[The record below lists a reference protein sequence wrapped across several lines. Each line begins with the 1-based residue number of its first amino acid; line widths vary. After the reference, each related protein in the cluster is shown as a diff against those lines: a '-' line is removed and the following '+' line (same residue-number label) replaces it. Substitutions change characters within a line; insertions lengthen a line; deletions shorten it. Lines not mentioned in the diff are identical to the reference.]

1 MKVNLLLCICLALL
15 IFCIP
20 LAALGIN
27 SHFTEERGTSPSFSV
42 PTSSQPLHPSDGAST
57 SLQEKQPRE
66 NTSSSRELL
75 ESSSA
80 PSTDR
85 PEIIPPE
92 SSPNIDDSLST
103 LIPSSSQMAAE
114 PASVVLPDCESFTIY
129 DLTTGELHT
138 LPAREYTVCAVSAE
152 MPPTFST
159 EALKAQAVACYTYA
173 LRAKYDNAKQPDP
186 SLKGADFAADPS
198 DWKGY
203 VTREQYL
210 DRYGEENGAAYWD
223 TIEQA
228 VSPVLGYVMLYQ
240 ENPIVAAYHS
250 ICAGKTEDASN
261 VWQGAAPYLVPVESI
276 GDQYAP
282 NYETAELFSPDG
294 LREALS
300 MAGLMPADSFSGEP
314 AGWFS
319 DFERSSSGY
328 VTALTLCGEQLDGM
342 DVRTA
347 LGLRSSNFTVEYING
362 SFLFRV
368 CGYGH
373 GVGMS
378 QYGAEYLGANGE
390 SWQDILG
397 HYYTGVRIAKVEN
410 F

>member
-1 MKVNLLLCICLALL
+1 MKVNLLLCMCLALL

-20 LAALGIN
+20 MAAFGVT
-27 SHFTEERGTSPSFSV
+27 SRFTEGNGIRENSLSQPH
-42 PTSSQPLHPSDGAST
+42 TSSQTVSQSQEGISGSQNSETSEISSESISETIPPAPSD
-57 SLQEKQPRE
+57 
-66 NTSSSRELL
+66 NV
-75 ESSSA
+75 
-80 PSTDR
+80 
-85 PEIIPPE
+85 
-92 SSPNIDDSLST
+92 DDTLPT
-103 LIPSSSQMAAE
+103 LIPSSSRMAAA
-114 PASVVLPDCESFTIY
+114 PASVSLPDCDSFTIY

-138 LPAREYTVCAVSAE
+138 LSAREYTVSAVSAE
-152 MPPTFST
+152 MPPTFSP

-198 DWKGY
+198 NWKGY
-203 VTREQYL
+203 ATKEQYL
-210 DRYGEENGAAYWD
+210 ERYGDENGTKYWN
-223 TIEQA
+223 TIEDA
-228 VSPVLGYVMLYQ
+228 VTPVLGYVMLYQ

-261 VWQGAAPYLVPVESI
+261 VWQGSAPYLVPVESV

-294 LREALS
+294 LKESLS
-300 MAGLMPADSFSGEP
+300 TAGLMSGSDFSGEP

-328 VTALTLCGEQLDGM
+328 VTALTLCGIQLEGM
-342 DVRTA
+342 DVRNA

-362 SFLFRV
+362 AFLFRV

-378 QYGAEYLGANGE
+378 QYGAEYLGENGE
-390 SWQDILG
+390 SWQKILN
-397 HYYTGVRIAKVEN
+397 HYYTGVKIVKVEN

>member
-1 MKVNLLLCICLALL
+1 MKVNLLLCLCLALL

-20 LAALGIN
+20 LAALGVTTR
-27 SHFTEERGTSPSFSV
+27 FTEENRTSGPK
-42 PTSSQPLHPSDGAST
+42 SSPPQQASQST
-57 SLQEKQPRE
+57 SQSEQEVFSTQNSVVFPKA
-66 NTSSSRELL
+66 SSESKLEDVPS
-75 ESSSA
+75 ESSK
-80 PSTDR
+80 T
-85 PEIIPPE
+85 
-92 SSPNIDDSLST
+92 DSLPT
-103 LIPSSSQMAAE
+103 LIPSSSSMAAA
-114 PASVVLPDCESFTIY
+114 PASVSLPNSESFTIY
-129 DLTTGELHT
+129 DLTTGELHH
-138 LPAREYTVCAVSAE
+138 LLAREYTICAVSAE
-152 MPPTFST
+152 MPPTFSP

-186 SLKGADFAADPS
+186 SLCGADFAADPS
-198 DWKGY
+198 NWKGY

-210 DRYGEENGAAYWD
+210 ERYGEENGSAYWD

-261 VWQGAAPYLVPVESI
+261 VWQGSAPYLVPVDSI

-294 LREALS
+294 LKEALS
-300 MAGLMPADSFSGEP
+300 IAGLLPESEFSGEP

-328 VTALTLCGEQLDGM
+328 VTALTLCGEQLEGM
-342 DVRTA
+342 DIRNA

-378 QYGAEYLGANGE
+378 QYGAEYLGENGE
-390 SWQDILG
+390 SWQDILN
-397 HYYTGVRIAKVEN
+397 HYYTGVKIAKMEN

>member
-15 IFCIP
+15 IFCVP
-20 LAALGIN
+20 LAALEANTRFADIEE
-27 SHFTEERGTSPSFSV
+27 TEISSTLSASTSPESVSSLSQSQAQTSSISQSIYITSSSV
-42 PTSSQPLHPSDGAST
+42 PTSSSKDKSEEPPSST
-57 SLQEKQPRE
+57 SE
-66 NTSSSRELL
+66 SR
-75 ESSSA
+75 
-80 PSTDR
+80 D
-85 PEIIPPE
+85 
-92 SSPNIDDSLST
+92 NSLPT
-103 LIPSSSQMAAE
+103 LIPSSSTME
-114 PASVVLPDCESFTIY
+114 EGRISEVILPDSDSFTIY

-138 LPAREYTVCAVSAE
+138 LSAQEYTVCAVSAE
-152 MPPTFST
+152 MPPTFSE

-173 LRAKYDNAKQPDP
+173 LRAKYDNAQQPDP

-203 VTREQYL
+203 VEREQYL
-210 DRYGEENGAAYWD
+210 ERYGEESGSVYWD

-228 VSPVLGYVMLYQ
+228 VQPVLGYVMLYQ
-240 ENPIVAAYHS
+240 ENPIAAAYHS

-261 VWQGAAPYLVPVESI
+261 VWQGSAPYLVPVESI

-282 NYETAELFSPDG
+282 NYETAELFSPEG

-300 MAGLMPADSFSGEP
+300 MAGLMSESSFTGEP
-314 AGWFS
+314 VGWFS

-328 VTALTLCGEQLDGM
+328 VTALTLCGEQLEGM
-342 DVRTA
+342 EVRNA
-347 LGLRSSNFTVEYING
+347 LGLRSANFTVEYING

-378 QYGAEYLGANGE
+378 QYGAEYLGKNGK
-390 SWQDILG
+390 SWRDILN
-397 HYYTGVRIAKVEN
+397 HYYTGIQIAKAAA